1 MKDWKEYPHFVIH
14 DEATY
19 EGPDLAIW
27 DVLELNKDEMELED
41 WLQRDTVAE
50 LEGFTEATNY
60 GGVFRYD
67 CEDKSLC
74 LSHHNAEA
82 CRCVRETFS
91 KPSEWRAYKNGIE
104 DKIFRELETD
114 NDEIH
119 KDTE

>member
-1 MKDWKEYPHFVIH
+1 MKEWNEYPYFVIH

-27 DVLELNKDEMELED
+27 DVLETNKDEKELED
-41 WLQRDTVAE
+41 WLRRDNVAE
-50 LEGFTEATNY
+50 LGDATETTNY

-74 LSHHNAEA
+74 LSYHNAEA
-82 CRCVRETFS
+82 CRCVRAAFN
-91 KPSEWRAYKNGIE
+91 KPSEWRAYKDGIE
-104 DKIFRELETD
+104 QKIFQALEI

-119 KDTE
+119 KN